1 MIARQPDGLDGDE
14 TVSAQRPRRI
24 QAPETAGEHE
34 GAASAQEPLAKTP
47 ADTNSLTRLGGI
59 EVRAAVEL
67 GAADLLLRDLAALG
81 NGSVVRLDRLVGEP
95 ADLTVNGRLF
105 AHGDLVLVGDR
116 LGFRITDVIGA
127 ADRSRGRP

>member
-1 MIARQPDGLDGDE
+1 MIAQQPDGLDRDE
-14 TVSAQRPRRI
+14 TVSAQRPRRV
-24 QAPETAGEHE
+24 QAPGTAGEHE
-34 GAASAQEPLAKTP
+34 GAKPVEEPPAGSLPDTDSLA
-47 ADTNSLTRLGGI
+47 RLGGI

-67 GAADLLLRDLAALG
+67 GAADLLLRDLAALA

-127 ADRSRGRP
+127 GDRSRGRP